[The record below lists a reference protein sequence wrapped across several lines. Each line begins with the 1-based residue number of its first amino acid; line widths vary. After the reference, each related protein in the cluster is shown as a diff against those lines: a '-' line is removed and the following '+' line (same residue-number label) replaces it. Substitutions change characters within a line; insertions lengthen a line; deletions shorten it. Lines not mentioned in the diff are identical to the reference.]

1 MDESVNGAPD
11 IALSFVDAED
21 ALPDWAASSWTVV
34 RAMTGPGWSLSLS
47 TPTASGDAALRLHTR
62 RQAEATTVIFG
73 RDAARIVV
81 QCRLQPLDCVDFW
94 QELSSWIFGSV
105 LGFAMCVRQM
115 TTLHGSVVA
124 VKGWAV
130 GLLGVSGAG
139 KSTLAAAFLAAG
151 HAVLADDHL
160 VAAPHEQGYWALP
173 GAPQVRLWPASL
185 PVLDAEADAS
195 ARWVDGEGK
204 HHVAPAR
211 GSHCADPLPLAAIYV
226 LAPRDPARIAV
237 AIERLS
243 PAAAL
248 NGLMNQRFCMT
259 PLSPTYVADTLAALS
274 ALAQQTP
281 VYLLYRPHGLE
292 TLLGVVDAI
301 CAGVLQP

>member
-1 MDESVNGAPD
+1 
-11 IALSFVDAED
+11 
-21 ALPDWAASSWTVV
+21 
-34 RAMTGPGWSLSLS
+34 MTGPGWSLSLS
-47 TPTASGDAALRLHTR
+47 TPTAGGDAALRLSTR
-62 RQAEATTVIFG
+62 RQAEETTIIFG
-73 RDAARIVV
+73 RDAAHIVV

-105 LGFAMCVRQM
+105 LGFALCVRRM

-124 VKGWAV
+124 VKGRAV

-160 VAAPHEQGYWALP
+160 VAVQHEQGYRALP
-173 GAPQVRLWPASL
+173 GAPQLRLWPTSL
-185 PVLDAEADAS
+185 SVLDAEPD

-211 GSHCADPLPLAAIYV
+211 DAYCAAPLPLAAICI
-226 LAPRDPARIAV
+226 LAPRDPARTEA

-259 PLSPTYVADTLAALS
+259 PLSPTYAAETLAALA

-281 VYLLYRPHGLE
+281 IHLLYRPNGLD
-292 TLLGVVDAI
+292 TLPSIVDAI
-301 CAGVLQP
+301 HRDAMAHER